1 GAFLLSV
8 IYSFIP
14 SSLLEP
20 NRYDFGSVHFT
31 TPDQIYMYTWLL
43 EGILMTENLRQL
55 LSFLLKAKQCTYA
68 SSGGITNKVSPFN
81 GAKILEYEEGELFYR
96 DLYFGSLQFSG
107 QEVIYQ
113 KGNSVW
119 SMSYS
124 GKCSEGIS
132 PEIIYDFLRQALLK
146 STLEAPFRGPL
157 TLYGDNGLRYTNLYT
172 GDIDFFSGHEQ
183 IWQDEVLA
191 YQLYY
196 SGGWID

>member
-1 GAFLLSV
+1 
-8 IYSFIP
+8 
-14 SSLLEP
+14 
-20 NRYDFGSVHFT
+20 
-31 TPDQIYMYTWLL
+31 
-43 EGILMTENLRQL
+43 MTENLRQL

-183 IWQDEVLA
+183 IWQDEALA